1 MLATIEQRLAA
12 AMGRPEG
19 ARLVVPR
26 LVGRASPAWLDM
38 LERRGRAASVLMPL
52 IQRPSGLTL
61 LMTERAAHLREHAGQ
76 ISFPG
81 GRLASADE
89 TPVAAALREA
99 TEEIGLAPEDVR
111 VLGRLDMHLTTTGFE
126 ITPVVGFVTAK
137 FEPTPDPTEVAS
149 VFEMPLALLFQADT
163 IVEEERERL
172 GTRILSYE
180 INYQGHRIWGATAA
194 ILKTF
199 RDTICGE

>member
-12 AMGRPEG
+12 AMRRAEG
-19 ARLVVPR
+19 PR
-26 LVGRASPAWLDM
+26 RVTPHVVGRASPAWLDM
-38 LERRGRAASVLMPL
+38 LAQRGRAASVLMPL
-52 IQRPSGLTL
+52 IQRPSGLTVL
-61 LMTERAAHLREHAGQ
+61 LTERAAHLREHAGQ

-99 TEEIGLAPEDVR
+99 TEEIGLPPEDVR
-111 VLGRLDMHLTTTGFE
+111 VLGQLDVHLTTTGFE
-126 ITPVVGFVTAK
+126 ITPVVGFVMAK

-149 VFEMPLALLFQADT
+149 VFEVPLAFLLQAGT

-180 INYQGHRIWGATAA
+180 IDYQGHRIWGATAG

-199 RDTICGE
+199 RDTIRGE

>member
-12 AMGRPEG
+12 ATGTSPG
-19 ARLVVPR
+19 LVVPR
-26 LVGRASPAWLDM
+26 LVGRASAAWLDM

-52 IQRPSGLTL
+52 MQRPSGLTL

-81 GRLASADE
+81 GRLATADE
-89 TPVAAALREA
+89 TAVAAALREA
-99 TEEIGLAPEDVR
+99 TEEIGLPPEDVR
-111 VLGRLDMHLTTTGFE
+111 VLGQLDVHLTTTGFE
-126 ITPVVGFVTAK
+126 ITPVVGFVTRK

-149 VFEMPLALLFQADT
+149 VFEIPLALLLQAGT

-172 GTRILSYE
+172 GTRILGYE
-180 INYQGHRIWGATAA
+180 IDYQGHRIWGATAA

-199 RDTICGE
+199 RDTICGD

>member
-1 MLATIEQRLAA
+1 MLATIEERLTA

-19 ARLVVPR
+19 RRLIAPR
-26 LVGRASPAWLDM
+26 LVSKASAAWLEM

-61 LMTERAAHLREHAGQ
+61 LMTERAAHLRDHAGQ

-81 GRLASADE
+81 GRLSTAEE

-99 TEEIGLAPEDVR
+99 TEEIGLPPEDVR
-111 VLGRLDMHLTTTGFE
+111 VLGQLDAHLTTTGFE

-149 VFEMPLALLFQADT
+149 VFEMPLALLLSAEA

-180 INYQGHRIWGATAA
+180 LHYQGHRIWGATAA

-199 RDTICGE
+199 RDVITGD